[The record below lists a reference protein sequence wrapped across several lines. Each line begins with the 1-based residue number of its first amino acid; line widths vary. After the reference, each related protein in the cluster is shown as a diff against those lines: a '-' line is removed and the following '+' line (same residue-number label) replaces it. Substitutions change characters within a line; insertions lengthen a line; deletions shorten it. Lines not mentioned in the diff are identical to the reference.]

1 MIYQD
6 GNLISVN
13 QVKED
18 GWKILEQGNLC
29 GKPQWH
35 WETYISPD
43 EQWIVTFYYND
54 NFGTIERY
62 E

>member
-1 MIYQD
+1 MTYYD
-6 GNLISVN
+6 GDFICLDQI
-13 QVKED
+13 KED
-18 GWKILEQGNLC
+18 GWKILGQGNMC

-43 EQWIVTFYYND
+43 EQWTVTFYYNKCY
-54 NFGTIERY
+54 GTIERY

>member
-1 MIYQD
+1 MTYHD
-6 GNLISVN
+6 GDFICLDQI
-13 QVKED
+13 KED

-35 WETYISPD
+35 WETYVNPD
-43 EQWIVTFYYND
+43 EQWIVTFYYNEYY
-54 NFGTIERY
+54 GTVERY